1 MNRADYID
9 IENGETGESK
19 TTSYVKY
26 LTVIGSV
33 AAVGF
38 LAYSSVTSGTA
49 TSSTMTKLEVV
60 SRASIPTY
68 GALEEEIKLK
78 LFDEFQTN
86 FGRKYASEE
95 EKRTK
100 YNNFQ
105 NFLKLIDLRND
116 LEKDKPNGAV
126 HGITKFSDLSV
137 EEFRKFL
144 GYKAPSTAVEINSAS
159 VKRYTGSATSV
170 DWTGTYTT
178 AVKDQGYCGSCWAFS
193 ATSQIESDAIRA
205 GILSTSDALSPQ
217 QIVSCDSVDY
227 GCDGGNTE
235 TAYMYVKT
243 NGGLVSSTEYPYT
256 SYWGKTGSCSS
267 TDSASEN
274 SLVTLST
281 FYTLSGEDKMEAY
294 MLSTGPLSVCLDAST
309 WSSYTSGIVSAD
321 ACGTDVDHCVQ
332 AVGINTD
339 DGYWIVRNSWGTS
352 WGIDG
357 FIWLETGTDAC
368 AITTDPT
375 YVVPA
380 SA

>member
-1 MNRADYID
+1 
-9 IENGETGESK
+9 
-19 TTSYVKY
+19 
-26 LTVIGSV
+26 
-33 AAVGF
+33 
-38 LAYSSVTSGTA
+38 
-49 TSSTMTKLEVV
+49 
-60 SRASIPTY
+60 
-68 GALEEEIKLK
+68 LK
-78 LFDEFQTN
+78 LFDDFRSK
-86 FGRKYASEE
+86 FSKKYASDE
-95 EKRTK
+95 EKKTK
-100 YNNFQ
+100 YDNFQ
-105 NFLKLIDLRND
+105 NFLKLIDERNEK
-116 LEKDKPNGAV
+116 EKDKPNGAV
-126 HGITKFSDLSV
+126 HGITQFSDLS
-137 EEFRKFL
+137 ESEFKKFL
-144 GYKAPSTAVEINSAS
+144 GYKAPSSPVTLNSAV

-170 DWTGTYTT
+170 DWTGIYTT

-205 GILSTSDALSPQ
+205 GILTTSDALSPQ
-217 QIVSCDSVDY
+217 QIVSCDEVDY

-267 TDSASEN
+267 TDSATEN
-274 SLVTLST
+274 SMVTLST
-281 FYTLSGEDKMEAY
+281 FYTLGGEDKMESY

-309 WSSYTSGIVSAD
+309 WSSYTSGIVSAE

-339 DGYWIVRNSWGTS
+339 EGYWIVRNSWGTS

-357 FIWLETGTDAC
+357 HIWLETGTDAC